1 MITGAISKEDA
12 DRILEDFLLDA
23 SKRLGTKECA
33 QESYR
38 LMENELDSQLV
49 ISIIISESL
58 RRARK
63 VPKDV
68 GVFETNILSAIATMY
83 TTCDENEVP
92 FQFKDLF
99 FGTDEEVINKV
110 GKDKK
115 LNFAIKHFVMAFY
128 HFEDFETKYPEITK
142 ML

>member
-1 MITGAISKEDA
+1 MMGMSKEDG
-12 DRILEDFLLDA
+12 DRLLEDFLLDA
-23 SKRLGTKECA
+23 SKKNGAKECA
-33 QESYR
+33 EESYR
-38 LMENELDSQLV
+38 LMENEADSQLV
-49 ISIIISESL
+49 ISLVVSESF
-58 RRARK
+58 RRAGK
-63 VPKDV
+63 IPKDFA
-68 GVFETNILSAIATMY
+68 VFETNILSAIATMY
-83 TTCDENEVP
+83 TTCDKTDIP

-99 FGTDEEVINKV
+99 FGTEEEIVNKV

>member
-1 MITGAISKEDA
+1 MMGMSKEDG
-12 DRILEDFLLDA
+12 DRLLEDFLLNA
-23 SKRLGTKECA
+23 SKSNGTKECA
-33 QESYR
+33 EESYR
-38 LMENELDSQLV
+38 LMENEADSQL
-49 ISIIISESL
+49 IISESL

-63 VPKDV
+63 VPKDFA
-68 GVFETNILSAIATMY
+68 VFETNILSAIASMY
-83 TTCDENEVP
+83 TTCDKTDIP

-99 FGTDEEVINKV
+99 FGTEEEIVNKV

-115 LNFAIKHFVMAFY
+115 LNFAVKNFVMSFY